1 LVLEDFSGEDRLR
14 KEDSRTTSE
23 TIRIIHAQQAA
34 SDTALIIQTTVRSI
48 IVLAIV
54 ATGSYCLITG
64 KQIPAEAWQIA
75 IVVVGSLF
83 GVDIITRVKTHLN
96 NK

>member
-1 LVLEDFSGEDRLR
+1 LEDFSREDKL
-14 KEDSRTTSE
+14 KSDGQRTASD
-23 TIRIIHAQQAA
+23 TIKIIHAQQAA

-64 KQIPAEAWQIA
+64 KQIPSEAWQIA
-75 IVVVGSLF
+75 MVVLGSLF